1 MTEKISSQKITLH
14 HYWRSSCS
22 WRVRWALKIKG
33 IPYDTVPVNILT
45 SEQKSPAYLAKNP
58 SGFLPGLEINGKVYG
73 ESLAMIDWLE
83 ETYPEPSLLPKDPFD
98 RMRVR
103 QLAMIIASGTQPLQN
118 PSVLSYYTEDGEKKK
133 TDAAYWIAKGLRT
146 FQEVR
151 LAGKPGLFSFGN
163 DVTVADLCLIPQ
175 IYNALR
181 FDVNMDG
188 LQDLKEIYDRC
199 LKLPACNAAA
209 PHNQEGASA

>member
-1 MTEKISSQKITLH
+1 MTEKISSPKITLH

-33 IPYDTVPVNILT
+33 VPYDTVPVNILT
-45 SEQKSPAYLAKNP
+45 GEQKSPAYLAKNP

-83 ETYPEPSLLPKDPFD
+83 ETYPEPSLLPQDPFD

-118 PSVLSYYTEDGEKKK
+118 PSVLSYYTEDAEKKK

-163 DVTVADLCLIPQ
+163 DVTVADICLIPQ
-175 IYNALR
+175 IYNAMR
-181 FDVNMDG
+181 FDVKMDG
-188 LQDLKEIYDRC
+188 LKDLKEIYDRC
-199 LKLPACNAAA
+199 LKLPACNDAA
-209 PHNQEGASA
+209 PHNQEGATA

>member
-1 MTEKISSQKITLH
+1 MTEKISSPKITLH

-33 IPYDTVPVNILT
+33 VPYDTVPVNILNG
-45 SEQKSPAYLAKNP
+45 EQKSPAYLAKNP

-83 ETYPEPSLLPKDPFD
+83 EIYPEPSLLPQDPFD

-118 PSVLSYYTEDGEKKK
+118 PSVLSYYTEDAEKKK

-163 DVTVADLCLIPQ
+163 DVTVADICLIPQ
-175 IYNALR
+175 IYNAMR
-181 FDVNMDG
+181 FDVKMDG
-188 LQDLKEIYDRC
+188 LKDLKEIYDRC
-199 LKLPACNAAA
+199 LKLPACNDAA
-209 PHNQEGASA
+209 PHNQEGATA